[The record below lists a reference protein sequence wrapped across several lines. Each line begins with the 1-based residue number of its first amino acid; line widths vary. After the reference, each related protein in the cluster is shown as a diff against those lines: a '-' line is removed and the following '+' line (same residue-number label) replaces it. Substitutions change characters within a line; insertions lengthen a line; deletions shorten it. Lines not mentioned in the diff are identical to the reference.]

1 MLTPNVILLLCC
13 GALRGQVVLVEAMEP
28 HVVPLHSIL
37 LLYSGVKE
45 FGWEVLLHC

>member
-13 GALRGQVVLVEAMEP
+13 ETLRGQVVLVEAIKP
-28 HVVPLHSIL
+28 HEVPLHSIL
-37 LLYSGVKE
+37 LLCTGMKE